1 MAGEEPE
8 VGDQGTCLFYT
19 IAFSIFFGSIIFTS
33 LWTSGALE
41 CPFSFSLFIHCTRGN
56 ARAPSIFRPLFSHR
70 ISRLTFVAFILLTVS
85 WHYGTA
91 NPSGTLVEKNEEGEV
106 AVTSKRGNVITRKAK
121 PDDPAVHVAH
131 SGNDVVKNL
140 SELEVEEKG
149 AVETETNAAD
159 DQETIAANGDA
170 DENMTDD
177 PLPAG
182 SSSADAAT
190 GEKRAA
196 DEDKAEEEPSK
207 KAKVGR
213 GRPKKVT
220 AAPPA
225 IKKAPTPKA
234 KATEKKTDTAAVK
247 KAEAE
252 AAKKADADAKK
263 VEKAEKAAEK
273 KAEAEAKKGE
283 KAEADAAKKAEAK
296 AEAESK
302 KAEANASEPAK
313 KAEAP
318 EHAATKDDEPA
329 PTTTAT
335 KKGRGRPKKDEKLS
349 AESAAGPTPSS
360 TTTTKEAATP
370 KAKGASKKKERPVPN
385 GTGVGSRTRSSKKW
399 ETERNHQQV
408 PLAPPPDL
416 ETGGVIFF
424 LIQNHQKVSRTLGFV
439 ASASPLFIWTS
450 GPLSRSPFLP
460 FFFFAPPL
468 SLRQSAPFGG
478 GGGAQVLF
486 VGQSG
491 GKGKMEKVAL
501 GNGRRWLVQWLAGWV
516 IMGGKGEVGNGDTW
530 FLVVTT
536 FSRPSPS
543 AYLNKFFFVHSFNE
557 SPYLFL
563 MWAVWFRCAGGLHN
577 KGRSCVWFCNWV
589 PNADRRSF
597 FVLLRITTTMGHR
610 QMG

>member
-33 LWTSGALE
+33 LWTSGALD
-41 CPFSFSLFIHCTRGN
+41 CPFSFSLSIHCTRGN

-70 ISRLTFVAFILLTVS
+70 ISRLTFVASILLAVS

-106 AVTSKRGNVITRKAK
+106 AVTSKRGNLITRKAK

-177 PLPAG
+177 PLPAS
-182 SSSADAAT
+182 SSSAAAAT

-273 KAEAEAKKGE
+273 KAEAEAKKAE

-360 TTTTKEAATP
+360 TTTKEAATP

-399 ETERNHQQV
+399 KKEKSHQQV
-408 PLAPPPDL
+408 PLAPPPHL

-450 GPLSRSPFLP
+450 DTLSRSPFLP
-460 FFFFAPPL
+460 FFFFAPPPPL
-468 SLRQSAPFGG
+468 FRQSAPFGG
-478 GGGAQVLF
+478 GRGYCLLG
-486 VGQSG
+486 
-491 GKGKMEKVAL
+491 KVAGKEKWKRL
-501 GNGRRWLVQWLAGWV
+501 PWETEEGGWFNGWLVGW
-516 IMGGKGEVGNGDTW
+516 
-530 FLVVTT
+530 
-536 FSRPSPS
+536 
-543 AYLNKFFFVHSFNE
+543 
-557 SPYLFL
+557 
-563 MWAVWFRCAGGLHN
+563 
-577 KGRSCVWFCNWV
+577 
-589 PNADRRSF
+589 
-597 FVLLRITTTMGHR
+597 
-610 QMG
+610 